1 MSLLKAQFANSA
13 LNSAPYMVNDDDAT
27 TTIAEATGTTI
38 VNVVIGGDDIASVQ
52 NLMLRIAALTDRGQN
67 ADEVQKERAS
77 RHITSLKK
85 SSNGA
90 PTERQ
95 WGYPLHRAALAI
107 LTIGIVCQIIS
118 KNGRLVNKFEV
129 RVGAVPFLSDFLPGL
144 RYSGGLPFTIDGTIM
159 STANAAPAA
168 PLSSDNNAV
177 EWEL

>member
-1 MSLLKAQFANSA
+1 MH
-13 LNSAPYMVNDDDAT
+13 P
-27 TTIAEATGTTI
+27 
-38 VNVVIGGDDIASVQ
+38 
-52 NLMLRIAALTDRGQN
+52 AAL
-67 ADEVQKERAS
+67 VIS
-77 RHITSLKK
+77 
-85 SSNGA
+85 
-90 PTERQ
+90 
-95 WGYPLHRAALAI
+95 
-107 LTIGIVCQIIS
+107 TIGTVRQTIS